1 MQYKTY
7 LVLLLALALAACSAF
22 SAPTPTPEPTP
33 AVTPTP
39 SPEPTATPTYVF
51 GPDPFS
57 QGLIARRNGDYAR
70 AIAAFQAT
78 LNSGPAPELAGEAQ
92 FRLGAAFWLYNDD
105 VRAINAFGGYLQG
118 NPDGVHAPES
128 HYFLGDAYRALKDY
142 DDSLAQFKMYR
153 NQTQMLAGDID
164 GTIAHIMVL
173 AGDANG
179 AITQYD
185 RALQDT
191 TLAATARINILMRIA
206 DVYQGR
212 GEPAKAA
219 ARYVDA
225 LAIATDPRTRADLDL
240 RAGEAFAS
248 AGQTDQAI
256 ARWTE
261 AFVKYP
267 EQPGAYKSLVDLLN
281 NSVAVD
287 DFQRGLVDYYAA
299 SYDAAI
305 SAFQNHLKSDSPR

>member
-33 AVTPTP
+33 AITPTP
-39 SPEPTATPTYVF
+39 SPEPTATPAYVF

-78 LNSGPAPELAGEAQ
+78 LNSGPSPELAGEAQ
-92 FRLGAAFWLYNDD
+92 FRLGEAFWLYNDD

-164 GTIAHIMVL
+164 GTIADIMVL

-191 TLAATARINILMRIA
+191 TLATTARINILMRIA

-219 ARYVDA
+219 APARQLSASRRV
-225 LAIATDPRTRADLDL
+225 REDL
-240 RAGEAFAS
+240 RERKRSCGW
-248 AGQTDQAI
+248 DMRI
-256 ARWTE
+256 
-261 AFVKYP
+261 
-267 EQPGAYKSLVDLLN
+267 SLILEFSNKLTYN
-281 NSVAVD
+281 
-287 DFQRGLVDYYAA
+287 LAA
-299 SYDAAI
+299 SGASLSYHKCGTI
-305 SAFQNHLKSDSPR
+305 FCILSFLLCKFFKII